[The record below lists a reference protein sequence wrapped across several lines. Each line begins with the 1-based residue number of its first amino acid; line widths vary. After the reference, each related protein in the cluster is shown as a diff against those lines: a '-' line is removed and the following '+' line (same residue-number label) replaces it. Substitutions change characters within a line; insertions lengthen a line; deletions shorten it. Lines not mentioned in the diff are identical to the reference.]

1 MMVNP
6 VFKISMIT
14 FPSKQ
19 PFVATTIFTKMSQ
32 MASDEGALNLAQGFP
47 SFDCSEA
54 LQDLVKFYSK
64 GHNQY
69 APMAGVPVLK
79 SSIAAKTESFY
90 GISLDANTEVTVVS
104 GATEAIFAS
113 IHCCVFPG
121 DEVIMFDPSYD
132 AYDPIVRLA
141 GGIPVHIS
149 LKASNGYRIDWDEL
163 ARNITPKT
171 KAIMVNSPHNPTG
184 SIWDPSDLIA
194 FANVIKGTQILIVSD
209 EVYEH
214 IVFDGAS
221 HASVL
226 SHPELRKRSFVCGSF
241 GKTFHVTGWKMGYC
255 LAPPFLTAE
264 FRKLHQWVTFSSA
277 TPLQY
282 ALAEYLKDPNN
293 YLPLSSFYQKKRDLF
308 ASFFVNSKWKIL
320 PSHGSFFQCLDYSAI
335 SNEKDVDLADR
346 YTKEL
351 KVAAIPVSVFYE
363 KPPEDK
369 ILRFCFAKDDAM
381 LEEAARKLAAL

>member
-1 MMVNP
+1 
-6 VFKISMIT
+6 MIT

-69 APMAGVPVLK
+69 APMAGAPVLK

-90 GISLDANTEVTVVS
+90 GVSLDANTEVTVVS

-113 IHCCVFPG
+113 IHCCVLPG

-141 GGIPVHIS
+141 GGIPIHIP

-163 ARNITPKT
+163 ARHITPKT

-184 SIWDPSDLIA
+184 SIWDPSDLDA
-194 FANVIKGTQILIVSD
+194 FAKVVKGTQILIVSD

-214 IVFDGAS
+214 IVFDGAT

-226 SHPELRKRSFVCGSF
+226 LHPELRQRSFVCGSF

-282 ALAEYLKDPNN
+282 ALAEYLKNPDN
-293 YLPLSSFYQKKRDLF
+293 YLALSSFYQKKRDLF
-308 ASFFVNSKWKIL
+308 VRYFVGSRWKIL
-320 PSHGSFFQCLDYSAI
+320 PSHGSFFQCLDYSQI
-335 SNEKDVDLADR
+335 TDEKDVDLADR

-351 KVAAIPVSVFYE
+351 KVASIPVSVFYE
-363 KPPEDK
+363 NPPGDK

-381 LEEAARKLAAL
+381 LEEAGRKLAAL

>member
-1 MMVNP
+1 
-6 VFKISMIT
+6 MIT

-90 GISLDANTEVTVVS
+90 GVSLDANTEVTVVS

-113 IHCCVFPG
+113 IHCCVLPG

-141 GGIPVHIS
+141 GGIPIHIP

-163 ARNITPKT
+163 ARHITPKT

-184 SIWDPSDLIA
+184 SIWDPSDLDA
-194 FANVIKGTQILIVSD
+194 FAKVVKGTQILIVSD

-214 IVFDGAS
+214 IVFDGAT

-226 SHPELRKRSFVCGSF
+226 LHPELRQRSFVCGSF

-282 ALAEYLKDPNN
+282 ALAEYLKNPDN
-293 YLPLSSFYQKKRDLF
+293 YLALSSFYQKKRDLF
-308 ASFFVNSKWKIL
+308 VRYFVGSRWKIL
-320 PSHGSFFQCLDYSAI
+320 PSYGSFFQCLDYSQI
-335 SNEKDVDLADR
+335 TDEKDVDLADR

-351 KVAAIPVSVFYE
+351 KVASIPVSVFYE
-363 KPPEDK
+363 NPPGDK

-381 LEEAARKLAAL
+381 LEEAGRKLAAL

>member
-1 MMVNP
+1 
-6 VFKISMIT
+6 MIT

-90 GISLDANTEVTVVS
+90 GVSLDANTEVTVVS

-113 IHCCVFPG
+113 IHCCVLPG

-141 GGIPVHIS
+141 GGIPIHIP

-163 ARNITPKT
+163 ARHITPKT

-184 SIWDPSDLIA
+184 SIWDPSDLDA
-194 FANVIKGTQILIVSD
+194 FAKVVKGTQILIVSD

-214 IVFDGAS
+214 IVFDGSS

-226 SHPELRKRSFVCGSF
+226 LHPELRQRSFVCGSF

-282 ALAEYLKDPNN
+282 ALAEYLKNPDN
-293 YLPLSSFYQKKRDLF
+293 YLALSSFYQKKRDLF
-308 ASFFVNSKWKIL
+308 VRYFVGSRWKIL
-320 PSHGSFFQCLDYSAI
+320 PSHGSFFQCLNYSQI
-335 SNEKDVDLADR
+335 TDEKDVDLADR

-351 KVAAIPVSVFYE
+351 KVASIPVSVFYE
-363 KPPEDK
+363 NPPGDK

-381 LEEAARKLAAL
+381 LEEAGRKLAAL